1 MSMFCYQCQETA
13 RNTGCTVRGVCGK
26 DETTAN
32 LQDVLVYSL
41 KGLSLAAKR
50 KKDAGMSITEE
61 AAFIMKGLFV
71 TITNA
76 NFDPERITSLIR
88 EALKRKN
95 QLIDRVSPPGPL
107 NPFEAWSDGSRNALL
122 DKIDDASVQ
131 AEKNED
137 ILP

>member
-88 EALKRKN
+88 EALKKKISSSIVFR
-95 QLIDRVSPPGPL
+95 LL
-107 NPFEAWSDGSRNALL
+107 ALSIRSKHGL
-122 DKIDDASVQ
+122 TAQEMLCWTK
-131 AEKNED
+131 
-137 ILP
+137 